1 MKTRI
6 DEKVLDI
13 IKTKYTLSLSLDKIL
28 DYVYDNYLE
37 VEYERC
43 MKQDI
48 VDIDNLI
55 IGKTVGEV
63 IDYLKTLDSTKII
76 NRDYYYEASYLTLE
90 GEHEETDEEYAL
102 RLYSKILI
110 PSEKAIYE
118 EKKKRKELIRFRKE
132 LKEKLKNVNE
142 KLSKIGY
149 DSLME

>member
-1 MKTRI
+1 MEKRI
-6 DEKVLDI
+6 DEKILDI
-13 IKTKYTLSLSLDKIL
+13 IKRKYTLSLSLDKIL

-63 IDYLKTLDSTKII
+63 IDYLKTLNTSHII
-76 NRDYYYEASYLTLE
+76 SRDYYYETSYLTLE
-90 GEHEETDEEYAL
+90 SKHEETDEEYAL

-118 EKKKRKELIRFRKE
+118 EKKKRKELLKTKEE
-132 LKEKLKNVNE
+132 LKKKLKEVE
-142 KLSKIGY
+142 KNLNKKIY
-149 DSLME
+149 